1 MRKLALDPMEVPAV
15 QAWLEDWAARGW
27 YVESYGRNLVS
38 FARGERREHIRYRLQ
53 PSGPQGGEPDQ
64 DTREAYREMGWTYV
78 CSTVGSR
85 NLGGVRTEFHIWQCE
100 DPAAPELDTD
110 QTLREEAY
118 GDLLRR
124 GWRNIWLGVPLAT
137 AALALMLWLVWDRP
151 REYLLDLRAS
161 STPLMLCCHGLLV
174 LHLISRSVRLIRFTR
189 QLRRQEPAPQRAP
202 WGWARARVWV
212 FQGLYALI
220 LLVMVGSLF
229 RPYEHRPFLPVSQ
242 YEEAVPYVSLAE
254 LGTPAAGEAEAVD
267 FHSFWGKAAWWTL
280 EGDYEHLEEG
290 GDGPRCSAEYYSLRF
305 PSMAKNLE
313 AQMLKRWSF
322 AIDIGEDPEFRVSVP
337 GADSAWYWRDE
348 LKGWQ
353 FLLLRR
359 GGQVLDVSYQGEA
372 DLREHLDSYVK
383 MLERFRQD

>member
-1 MRKLALDPMEVPAV
+1 MMRLALDPMEVPAV

-53 PSGPQGGEPDQ
+53 PTGREGGEPDQ

-85 NLGGVRTEFHIWQCE
+85 NLGGVRTEFHIWRCE

-124 GWRNIWLGVPLAT
+124 GWRNIWMGVPLA
-137 AALALMLWLVWDRP
+137 AAVLAAVLWLVWNRP
-151 REYLLDLRAS
+151 RQYLLDLRAS
-161 STPLMLCCHGLLV
+161 STPLMLCFYGLLV

-189 QLRRQEPAPQRAP
+189 QLRREEPAPQRAP

-220 LLVMVGSLF
+220 LLVMIGSLF
-229 RPYEHRPFLPVSQ
+229 RPYDSRPYLPVSQ
-242 YEEAVPYVSLAE
+242 YEGAVPYVSLTE

-267 FHSFWGKAAWWTL
+267 FHSFWGKAAWWTR
-280 EGDYEHLEEG
+280 EGSYERPPCC
-290 GDGPRCSAEYYSLRF
+290 DTEYYSLRF
-305 PSMAKNLE
+305 PSMAENLE
-313 AQMLKRWSF
+313 EQLLWQWSF
-322 AIDIGEDPEFRVSVP
+322 VMDIGEHPEFRAAVP
-337 GADSAWYWRDE
+337 GADSAWYWRDVQE
-348 LKGWQ
+348 QRQHLV
-353 FLLLRR
+353 LRR
-359 GGQVLDVSYQGEA
+359 GGRVLEVLYWGEA
-372 DLREHLDSYVK
+372 DLMENVGRYVE
-383 MLERFRQD
+383 MLKSFELINR

>member
-27 YVESYGRNLVS
+27 YLETYGRNLVS

-53 PSGPQGGEPDQ
+53 PTGREGGEPDQ

-78 CSTVGSR
+78 CSTVVGRSFS
-85 NLGGVRTEFHIWQCE
+85 GVRTEFHIWRCE

-124 GWRNIWLGVPLAT
+124 GWRNIWLGVPLAA

-151 REYLLDLRAS
+151 RGYLLDLRTS

-189 QLRRQEPAPQRAP
+189 QLRRQEPAPQRTP

-212 FQGLYALI
+212 FRGLYALI
-220 LLVMVGSLF
+220 LLVMIANLF
-229 RPYEHRPFLPVSQ
+229 RPYEHRPYLPVSQ

-254 LGTPAAGEAEAVD
+254 LGTPAAGEARAVE
-267 FHSFWGKAAWWTL
+267 FRSVWAKSTWWTA
-280 EGDYEHLEEG
+280 EGSYDASPWCE
-290 GDGPRCSAEYYSLRF
+290 AEYYSLRF
-305 PSMAKNLE
+305 PSMAENLE
-313 AQMLKRWSF
+313 EQLLRRWSF
-322 AIDIGEDPEFRVSVP
+322 VIDIGEHPEFRASVP
-337 GADSAWYWRDE
+337 GADSAWYWRDGPE
-348 LKGWQ
+348 SRQHLI
-353 FLLLRR
+353 LRR
-359 GGQVLDVSYQGEA
+359 GGQVLEVFYLGEA
-372 DLREHLDSYVK
+372 DLMEHAERYAE
-383 MLERFRQD
+383 MLEEFS

>member
-27 YVESYGRNLVS
+27 YLETYGRNLVS

-53 PSGPQGGEPDQ
+53 PSGSEGGEPDQ

-85 NLGGVRTEFHIWQCE
+85 NLGGVRTEFHIWRCE

-124 GWRNIWLGVPLAT
+124 GWRNIWLGVPLAA

-151 REYLLDLRAS
+151 RGYLLDLRTS

-189 QLRRQEPAPQRAP
+189 QLRRQEPAPQRTP

-212 FQGLYALI
+212 FRGLYALI
-220 LLVMVGSLF
+220 LLVMIANLF
-229 RPYEHRPFLPVSQ
+229 RPYEHRPYLPVSQ

-254 LGTPAAGEAEAVD
+254 LGTPAAGEARAVE
-267 FHSFWGKAAWWTL
+267 FRSVWAKSTWWTA
-280 EGDYEHLEEG
+280 EGSYDASPWCE
-290 GDGPRCSAEYYSLRF
+290 AEYYSLRF
-305 PSMAKNLE
+305 PSMAENLE
-313 AQMLKRWSF
+313 EQLLRRWSF
-322 AIDIGEDPEFRVSVP
+322 VIDIGEHPEFRASVP
-337 GADSAWYWRDE
+337 GADSAWYWRDGPE
-348 LKGWQ
+348 SRQHLI
-353 FLLLRR
+353 LRR
-359 GGQVLDVSYQGEA
+359 GGQVLEVFYLGEA
-372 DLREHLDSYVK
+372 DLMEHAERYAE
-383 MLERFRQD
+383 MLEEFS

>member
-85 NLGGVRTEFHIWQCE
+85 NLGGVRTEFHIWRCE

-124 GWRNIWLGVPLAT
+124 GWRNIWLGVPLA
-137 AALALMLWLVWDRP
+137 AAMPALMWWLVWDRP
-151 REYLLDLRAS
+151 REYLLDPRAS
-161 STPLMLCCHGLLV
+161 SPLLTLCFHGLLV
-174 LHLISRSVRLIRFTR
+174 LYLVSRSVRLIRFTR

-202 WGWARARVWV
+202 WGWARARVCV

-220 LLVMVGSLF
+220 LLVMIGSLF
-229 RPYEHRPFLPVSQ
+229 RPYDSRPYLPVSQ
-242 YEEAVPYVSLAE
+242 YERAVPYVSLAE
-254 LGTPAAGEAEAVD
+254 LGTPAAAEAEAVD
-267 FHSFWGKAAWWTL
+267 FHSFWGKAAWWTM
-280 EGDYEHLEEG
+280 EGDYERPPYC
-290 GDGPRCSAEYYSLRF
+290 DAEYYSLRF
-305 PSMAKNLE
+305 PSMAENLE
-313 AQMLKRWSF
+313 EQLLRCWHPYMEART
-322 AIDIGEDPEFRVSVP
+322 EFQVTLP
-337 GADSAWYWRDE
+337 GADSAWYWQDGIRGQQH
-348 LKGWQ
+348 LV
-353 FLLLRR
+353 LRR
-359 GGQVLDVSYQGEA
+359 GGQVLEVFYLGET
-372 DLREHLDSYVK
+372 DLRGHLDSYIQ
-383 MLERFRQD
+383 MLEVFE

>member
-1 MRKLALDPMEVPAV
+1 MRKLALDPMDIPAV

-27 YVESYGRNLVS
+27 YLETYGRNLAS

-53 PSGPQGGEPDQ
+53 PTGREGGEPDQ

-85 NLGGVRTEFHIWQCE
+85 NLGGVRTEFHIWRCE

-124 GWRNIWLGVPLAT
+124 GWRNIWLGVPLAA

-151 REYLLDLRAS
+151 RGYLLDLRTS

-189 QLRRQEPAPQRAP
+189 QLRRQEPAPQRTP

-212 FQGLYALI
+212 FRGLYALI
-220 LLVMVGSLF
+220 LLVMIANLF
-229 RPYEHRPFLPVSQ
+229 RPYEHRPYLPVSQ

-254 LGTPAAGEAEAVD
+254 LGTPAAGEARAVE
-267 FHSFWGKAAWWTL
+267 FRSVWAKSTWWTA
-280 EGDYEHLEEG
+280 EGSYDASPWCE
-290 GDGPRCSAEYYSLRF
+290 AEYYSLRF
-305 PSMAKNLE
+305 PSMAENLE
-313 AQMLKRWSF
+313 EQLLRRWSF
-322 AIDIGEDPEFRVSVP
+322 VIDIGEHPEFRASVP
-337 GADSAWYWRDE
+337 GADSAWYWRDGPE
-348 LKGWQ
+348 SRQHLI
-353 FLLLRR
+353 LRR
-359 GGQVLDVSYQGEA
+359 GGQVLEVFYLGEA
-372 DLREHLDSYVK
+372 DLMEHAERYAE
-383 MLERFRQD
+383 MLEEFS

>member
-53 PSGPQGGEPDQ
+53 PTGREGGEPDQ

-85 NLGGVRTEFHIWQCE
+85 NLGGVRTEFHIWRCE

-124 GWRNIWLGVPLAT
+124 GWRNIWLGVPLAA

-151 REYLLDLRAS
+151 RGYLLDLRTS

-189 QLRRQEPAPQRAP
+189 QLRRQEPAPQRTP
-202 WGWARARVWV
+202 WGLARARVWV

-220 LLVMVGSLF
+220 LLVMIGNLF
-229 RPYEHRPFLPVSQ
+229 RPYEHRPYLPVSQ

-254 LGTPAAGEAEAVD
+254 LGTPAAEEAEAVD

-280 EGDYEHLEEG
+280 EGDYERPPYCG
-290 GDGPRCSAEYYSLRF
+290 AEYYSLRF
-305 PSMAKNLE
+305 PSMVENLE
-313 AQMLKRWSF
+313 EQLLWRWSF
-322 AIDIGEDPEFRVSVP
+322 AIDIGEHPEFRASVP

-348 LKGWQ
+348 LEGWQ

-372 DLREHLDSYVK
+372 DLMEHVDQYVE
-383 MLERFRQD
+383 LLAEFQ

>member
-1 MRKLALDPMEVPAV
+1 MMRLALDPMEVPAA

-85 NLGGVRTEFHIWQCE
+85 NLGGVRTEFHIWRCE

-118 GDLLRR
+118 GNLLRR
-124 GWRNIWLGVPLAT
+124 GWRIIWMGVPLA
-137 AALALMLWLVWDRP
+137 AAVLALMLWLVWNRP
-151 REYLLDLRAS
+151 RQYLLDLRAS
-161 STPLMLCCHGLLV
+161 STPLMLCFYGLLV

-189 QLRRQEPAPQRAP
+189 QLRREEPAPQRAP

-267 FHSFWGKAAWWTL
+267 FHSFWGKAAWWTR
-280 EGDYEHLEEG
+280 EGSYERPPYC
-290 GDGPRCSAEYYSLRF
+290 DAEYYSLRF
-305 PSMAKNLE
+305 PSMAENLE
-313 AQMLKRWSF
+313 EQILWQWSF
-322 AIDIGEDPEFRVSVP
+322 VMDIGEHPEFRAAVP
-337 GADSAWYWRDE
+337 GADSAWYWRDVQE
-348 LKGWQ
+348 QRQHLV
-353 FLLLRR
+353 LRR
-359 GGQVLDVSYQGEA
+359 GGRVLEVLYWGEA
-372 DLREHLDSYVK
+372 DLMENVGRYVE
-383 MLERFRQD
+383 MLKSFELINR

>member
-27 YVESYGRNLVS
+27 YLETYGRNLVS

-53 PSGPQGGEPDQ
+53 PTGREGGEPDQ

-85 NLGGVRTEFHIWQCE
+85 NLGGVRTEFHIWRCE

-124 GWRNIWLGVPLAT
+124 GWRNIWLGVPLAA

-151 REYLLDLRAS
+151 RGYLLDLRTS

-189 QLRRQEPAPQRAP
+189 QLRRQEPAPQRTP

-212 FQGLYALI
+212 FQGLYVLI
-220 LLVMVGSLF
+220 LVVMIANLF
-229 RPYEHRPFLPVSQ
+229 RP
-242 YEEAVPYVSLAE
+242 
-254 LGTPAAGEAEAVD
+254 
-267 FHSFWGKAAWWTL
+267 
-280 EGDYEHLEEG
+280 
-290 GDGPRCSAEYYSLRF
+290 
-305 PSMAKNLE
+305 
-313 AQMLKRWSF
+313 
-322 AIDIGEDPEFRVSVP
+322 
-337 GADSAWYWRDE
+337 
-348 LKGWQ
+348 
-353 FLLLRR
+353 
-359 GGQVLDVSYQGEA
+359 
-372 DLREHLDSYVK
+372 
-383 MLERFRQD
+383 